1 MCALEEY
8 EMKQG
13 LKTVDDRFTTIEED
27 NDDWET
33 PGKLYNFLCGTYGIY
48 PKLDVCA
55 SEQNR
60 KCLDYIPKEINAL
73 YTNWTLNGKIVDV
86 WANPPGT
93 LQLKF
98 IARAESQF
106 VNYGMKIMMIL
117 PTRVM
122 GTEIW
127 DQYIEDDFNR
137 KREYHRITGRPQF
150 KKNGK
155 VLGPAMHAYVVVIWR

>member
-1 MCALEEY
+1 MLQE
-8 EMKQG
+8 
-13 LKTVDDRFTTIEED
+13 LKEVDDTNTTIEED

-33 PGKLYNFLCGTYGIY
+33 PSRLYDFLCGTYQIF
-48 PKLDVCA
+48 PKLDICA

-60 KCLDYIPKEINAL
+60 KCLDYITKDMNAL
-73 YTNWTLNGKIVDV
+73 FSEWTLNGKNVDV

-93 LQLKF
+93 KQLKF

-106 VNYGMKIMMIL
+106 LKHGMKIMMIL

-122 GTEIW
+122 GTEVW
-127 DQYIEDDFNR
+127 DMYIEDDYVR
-137 KREYHRITGRPQF
+137 KREYHKITGRPQF

-155 VLGPAMHAYVVVIWR
+155 ILGPAMHAYVVVIWR